1 MREEPKS
8 KSEREKRYEYQC
20 LQECSTFFILYSQ
33 GCIKFFEVSSETK
46 FIVVIIIIFSTTPS
60 FQNFGT
66 SFHLGAV
73 SNGLIGLVEGPAL
86 LSKK

>member
-1 MREEPKS
+1 VREEPKS

-46 FIVVIIIIFSTTPS
+46 FFIIIIFSTTPS

-66 SFHLGAV
+66 SFHLGV
-73 SNGLIGLVEGPAL
+73 VGNGLIGLVEGPAL